1 MVRSRGEILFSK
13 IATYLV
19 LIFGSIFS
27 IFPFLW
33 MISTALKPDSE
44 IYSTKPSFFSSH
56 FSLKNFVEVLQES
69 DFLTFF
75 KNSFLVSVVTTI
87 IGLII
92 AVLAGYALSRFG
104 RFKSI
109 KIAGLS
115 LTISQMVPG
124 VLLLIPIYMI
134 FKNLNL
140 INTYTALILAYSTFV
155 IPLSTFMMKGFF
167 DSIPISL
174 EESAALDGASRSRTL
189 VQIILPVSIPSLVS
203 TGLYTF
209 VTAWNEYM
217 FGYVLISDVAHRTLT
232 PGITL
237 FRGQFTTDWG
247 NLMAASV
254 LAVIPVTIIFA
265 FLQRYLISG
274 LMSGAVKG

>member
-1 MVRSRGEILFSK
+1 MVKSK
-13 IATYLV
+13 REVFLTKVATYITLF
-19 LIFGSIFS
+19 LCSIFS
-27 IFPFLW
+27 FFPFLW
-33 MISTALKPDSE
+33 MLSTALKPDNE
-44 IYSTKPSFFSSH
+44 IYSTKPSFWSNQFN
-56 FSLKNFVEVLQES
+56 LTNFYEVLQES
-69 DFLTFF
+69 DFLIFF
-75 KNSFLVSVVTTI
+75 KNSFFVSLVTTI

-92 AVLAGYALSRFG
+92 AILAGYALSRYG
-104 RFKSI
+104 RYKTI
-109 KIAGLS
+109 RVIGIS
-115 LTISQMVPG
+115 LTVSQMVPG

-134 FKNLNL
+134 FKNLGLVNS
-140 INTYTALILAYSTFV
+140 YTALILAYSTFV

-167 DSIPISL
+167 DSIPYSL
-174 EESAALDGASRSRTL
+174 EESAELDGASRLRIL
-189 VQIILPVSIPSLVS
+189 VQIILPVSIPSMVS

-217 FGYVLISDVAHRTLT
+217 FGYVLINDVAHRTLT

-254 LAVIPVTIIFA
+254 LAVIPVTIIFV
-265 FLQRYLISG
+265 FFQRYLISG

>member
-1 MVRSRGEILFSK
+1 MFS
-13 IATYLV
+13 
-19 LIFGSIFS
+19 F
-27 IFPFLW
+27 FPFLW
-33 MISTALKPDSE
+33 MLSTSLKPDTE
-44 IYSTKPSFFSSH
+44 IYSTTPSFWSSN
-56 FSLKNFVEVLQES
+56 FSLTNFREVLQES
-69 DFLTFF
+69 DFLIFF
-75 KNSFLVSVVTTI
+75 KNSFFVSLVTTF
-87 IGLII
+87 IGLVI

-104 RFKSI
+104 RYKSI
-109 KIAGLS
+109 KFAGIS
-115 LTISQMVPG
+115 LTVSQMVPG

-134 FKNLNL
+134 FKGMGL
-140 INTYTALILAYSTFV
+140 INSYLALILAYSTFV

-167 DSIPISL
+167 DSIPLSL
-174 EESAALDGASRSRTL
+174 EESAELDGASRLRTL

-217 FGYVLISDVAHRTLT
+217 FGYVLISDVTHRTLT

-254 LAVIPVTIIFA
+254 LAVIPVTIIFV

>member
-1 MVRSRGEILFSK
+1 MIRSKREIVTTK

-19 LIFGSIFS
+19 LILCSIFS
-27 IFPFLW
+27 FFPFLW
-33 MISTALKPDSE
+33 MISTALKPDTE
-44 IYSTKPSFFSSH
+44 IYSTTPSFFSSN
-56 FSLKNFVEVLQES
+56 FSLTNFVEVLEES

-75 KNSFLVSVVTTI
+75 KNSFLVSGITTV
-87 IGLII
+87 IGLVI
-92 AVLAGYALSRFG
+92 AVLAGYSLSRFG
-104 RFKSI
+104 RYRVVRLS
-109 KIAGLS
+109 GMS
-115 LTISQMVPG
+115 LTLSQMVPG

-134 FKNLNL
+134 FKTFGL
-140 INTYTALILAYSTFV
+140 INSYLALILAYSTFV

-167 DSIPISL
+167 DTVPLSL
-174 EESAALDGASRSRTL
+174 EESAELDGASRLRTL

-217 FGYVLISDVAHRTLT
+217 FGYVLINDVAHRTLT

-254 LAVIPVTIIFA
+254 LAVIPVTIIFV
-265 FLQRYLISG
+265 FFQRYLISG

>member
-1 MVRSRGEILFSK
+1 MVKGKSEILFSK
-13 IATYLV
+13 IATYLI
-19 LIFGSIFS
+19 LSFCSIFS
-27 IFPFLW
+27 IFPFFW
-33 MISTALKPDSE
+33 MISTALKPDTE
-44 IYSTKPSFFSSH
+44 IYSTTPSFFSNN
-56 FSLKNFVEVLQES
+56 FSLSNFIEVLNES

-75 KNSFLVSVVTTI
+75 KNSFFVSVVTTI

-92 AVLAGYALSRFG
+92 AVLAGYSLSRFG
-104 RFKSI
+104 RYKSI
-109 KIAGLS
+109 KFAGFS
-115 LTISQMVPG
+115 LTVSQMVPG

-134 FKNLNL
+134 FKEINL
-140 INTYTALILAYSTFV
+140 INSYTALILAYSTFV

-167 DSIPISL
+167 DSVSISL
-174 EESAALDGASRSRTL
+174 EESAALDGASRFRTL

-217 FGYVLISDVAHRTLT
+217 FGYVLINDVAHRTLT

>member
-1 MVRSRGEILFSK
+1 MIRSKREIVTTR

-19 LIFGSIFS
+19 LILCSIFS
-27 IFPFLW
+27 FFPFLW
-33 MISTALKPDSE
+33 MISTALKPDTE
-44 IYSTKPSFFSSH
+44 IYSTTPSFFSSN
-56 FSLKNFVEVLQES
+56 FSLTNFVEVLEES

-75 KNSFLVSVVTTI
+75 KNSFLVSGITTV
-87 IGLII
+87 IGLVI
-92 AVLAGYALSRFG
+92 AVLAGYSLSRFG
-104 RFKSI
+104 RYRVVRLS
-109 KIAGLS
+109 GMS
-115 LTISQMVPG
+115 LTLSQMVPG

-134 FKNLNL
+134 FKTFGL
-140 INTYTALILAYSTFV
+140 INSYLALILAYSTFV

-167 DSIPISL
+167 DTVPLSL
-174 EESAALDGASRSRTL
+174 EESAELDGASRLRTL

-217 FGYVLISDVAHRTLT
+217 FGYVLINDVAHRTLT

-254 LAVIPVTIIFA
+254 LAVIPVTIIFV
-265 FLQRYLISG
+265 FFQRYLISG

>member
-1 MVRSRGEILFSK
+1 MVKGKSEILFSK
-13 IATYLV
+13 IATYLI
-19 LIFGSIFS
+19 LSFCSIFS
-27 IFPFLW
+27 IFPFFW
-33 MISTALKPDSE
+33 MISTALKPDTE
-44 IYSTKPSFFSSH
+44 IYSTTPSFFSNN
-56 FSLKNFVEVLQES
+56 FSLTNFIEVLNES

-75 KNSFLVSVVTTI
+75 KNSFFVSVVTTI

-92 AVLAGYALSRFG
+92 AVLAGYSLSRFG
-104 RFKSI
+104 RYKSI
-109 KIAGLS
+109 KFAGFS
-115 LTISQMVPG
+115 LTVSQMVPG

-134 FKNLNL
+134 FKEINL
-140 INTYTALILAYSTFV
+140 INSYTALILAYSTFV
-155 IPLSTFMMKGFF
+155 IPLSTFMMKGFL
-167 DSIPISL
+167 DSVSISL
-174 EESAALDGASRSRTL
+174 EESAALDGASRFRTL

-217 FGYVLISDVAHRTLT
+217 FGYVLINDVAHRTLT

>member
-1 MVRSRGEILFSK
+1 MIKSKGEK
-13 IATYLV
+13 IFTKTATYII
-19 LIFGSIFS
+19 LIACSIFS
-27 IFPFLW
+27 FFPFLW
-33 MISTALKPDSE
+33 MLSTALKPDTE
-44 IYSTKPSFFSSH
+44 IYSTTPSFWSNN
-56 FSLKNFVEVLQES
+56 FSLQNFQEVLQES
-69 DFLTFF
+69 DFLIFF
-75 KNSFLVSVVTTI
+75 KNSFIVSLITTL
-87 IGLII
+87 IGLVI
-92 AVLAGYALSRFG
+92 AVLAGYALSRYG
-104 RFKSI
+104 RYKSI
-109 KIAGLS
+109 KVAGMS

-134 FKNLNL
+134 FKGMGL
-140 INTYTALILAYSTFV
+140 INTYAALILAYSTFV

-167 DSIPISL
+167 DSVPLSL
-174 EESAALDGASRSRTL
+174 EESAELDGASRFRTL

-217 FGYVLISDVAHRTLT
+217 FGYVLINDVAHRTLT

-254 LAVIPVTIIFA
+254 LAVIPVTIIFV

>member
-1 MVRSRGEILFSK
+1 MVKGKSEILFSK
-13 IATYLV
+13 IATYLI
-19 LIFGSIFS
+19 LSFCSIFS
-27 IFPFLW
+27 IFPFFW
-33 MISTALKPDSE
+33 MISTALKPDTE
-44 IYSTKPSFFSSH
+44 IYSTTPSFFSNN
-56 FSLKNFVEVLQES
+56 FSLTNFIEVLNES

-75 KNSFLVSVVTTI
+75 KNSFFVSVVTTI

-92 AVLAGYALSRFG
+92 AVLAGYSLSRFG
-104 RFKSI
+104 RYKSI
-109 KIAGLS
+109 KFAGFS
-115 LTISQMVPG
+115 LTVSQMVPG

-134 FKNLNL
+134 FKEIHL
-140 INTYTALILAYSTFV
+140 INSYTALILAYSTFV
-155 IPLSTFMMKGFF
+155 IPLSTFMMKGFL
-167 DSIPISL
+167 DSVSISL
-174 EESAALDGASRSRTL
+174 EESAALDGASRFRTL

-217 FGYVLISDVAHRTLT
+217 FGYVLINDVAHRTLT

>member
-1 MVRSRGEILFSK
+1 R
-13 IATYLV
+13 Y
-19 LIFGSIFS
+19 
-27 IFPFLW
+27 
-33 MISTALKPDSE
+33 
-44 IYSTKPSFFSSH
+44 
-56 FSLKNFVEVLQES
+56 
-69 DFLTFF
+69 
-75 KNSFLVSVVTTI
+75 
-87 IGLII
+87 
-92 AVLAGYALSRFG
+92 
-104 RFKSI
+104 KSI
-109 KIAGLS
+109 KFAGLS

-134 FKNLNL
+134 FKGLGL
-140 INTYTALILAYSTFV
+140 INSYAALILAYSTFV

-167 DSIPISL
+167 DSVPLSL
-174 EESAALDGASRSRTL
+174 EESAELDGASRFRTL

-217 FGYVLISDVAHRTLT
+217 FGYVLINDVAHRTLT

-254 LAVIPVTIIFA
+254 LAVIPVTIIFV

>member
-1 MVRSRGEILFSK
+1 MVKSK
-13 IATYLV
+13 TEKIVSQIATYVV
-19 LIFGSIFS
+19 LILCSVFS
-27 IFPFLW
+27 FFPFLW
-33 MISTALKPDSE
+33 MLSTSLKPDTE
-44 IYSTKPSFFSSH
+44 IYSTTPSFWSSN
-56 FSLKNFVEVLQES
+56 FSLTNFREVLQES
-69 DFLTFF
+69 DFLIFF
-75 KNSFLVSVVTTI
+75 KNSFFVSLVTTF
-87 IGLII
+87 IGLVI

-104 RFKSI
+104 RYKSI
-109 KIAGLS
+109 KFAGIS
-115 LTISQMVPG
+115 LTVSQMVPG

-134 FKNLNL
+134 FKGMGL
-140 INTYTALILAYSTFV
+140 INSYLALILAYSTFV

-167 DSIPISL
+167 DSIPLSL
-174 EESAALDGASRSRTL
+174 EESAELDGASRLRTL

-217 FGYVLISDVAHRTLT
+217 FGYVLISDVTHRTLT

-254 LAVIPVTIIFA
+254 LAVIPVTIIFV

>member
-1 MVRSRGEILFSK
+1 MIKSKGEK
-13 IATYLV
+13 IFTKTATYII
-19 LIFGSIFS
+19 LIACSIFS
-27 IFPFLW
+27 FFPFLW
-33 MISTALKPDSE
+33 MLSTALKPDTE
-44 IYSTKPSFFSSH
+44 IYSTTPSFWSNN
-56 FSLKNFVEVLQES
+56 FSLKNFQEVLQES
-69 DFLTFF
+69 DFLIFF
-75 KNSFLVSVVTTI
+75 KNSFIVSLITTL
-87 IGLII
+87 IGLVI
-92 AVLAGYALSRFG
+92 AVLAGYALSRYG
-104 RFKSI
+104 RYKSI
-109 KIAGLS
+109 KVAGMS

-134 FKNLNL
+134 FKGMGL
-140 INTYTALILAYSTFV
+140 INTYAALILAYSTFV

-167 DSIPISL
+167 DSVPLSL
-174 EESAALDGASRSRTL
+174 EESAELDGASRFRTL

-217 FGYVLISDVAHRTLT
+217 FGYVLINDVAHRTLT

-254 LAVIPVTIIFA
+254 LAVIPVTIIFV

>member
-1 MVRSRGEILFSK
+1 MIKSKGEK
-13 IATYLV
+13 IFTKTATYTI
-19 LIFGSIFS
+19 LIACSIFS
-27 IFPFLW
+27 FFPFLW
-33 MISTALKPDSE
+33 MLSTALKPDTE
-44 IYSTKPSFFSSH
+44 IYSTTPSFWSSQFS
-56 FSLKNFVEVLQES
+56 FQNFQEVLQES
-69 DFLTFF
+69 DFLIFF
-75 KNSFLVSVVTTI
+75 KNSFIVSLITTM
-87 IGLII
+87 IGLVI
-92 AVLAGYALSRFG
+92 AVLAGYALSRYG
-104 RFKSI
+104 RYKSI
-109 KIAGLS
+109 KFAGLS

-134 FKNLNL
+134 FKGLGL
-140 INTYTALILAYSTFV
+140 INSYAALILAYSTFV

-167 DSIPISL
+167 DSVPLSL
-174 EESAALDGASRSRTL
+174 EESAELDGASRFRTL

-217 FGYVLISDVAHRTLT
+217 FGYVLINDVAHRTLT

-254 LAVIPVTIIFA
+254 LAVIPVTIIFV
-265 FLQRYLISG
+265 FLQ
-274 LMSGAVKG
+274 